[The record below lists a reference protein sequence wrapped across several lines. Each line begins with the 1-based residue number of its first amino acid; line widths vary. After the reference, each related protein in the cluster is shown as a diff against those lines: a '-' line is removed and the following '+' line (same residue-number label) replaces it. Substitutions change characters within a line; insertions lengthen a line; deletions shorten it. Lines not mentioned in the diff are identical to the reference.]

1 MTDAILIHQ
10 REGENKMDEKSLI
23 AMMKIYENKL
33 KEYMTEEEYTQFS
46 EQVAKTVFLA
56 EVLASPNDEF
66 KKIVADNWDEI
77 TAPIDDGK

>member
-1 MTDAILIHQ
+1 
-10 REGENKMDEKSLI
+10 MDEKSLI
-23 AMMKIYENKL
+23 AMMKMYENKL
-33 KEYMTEEEYTQFS
+33 KEYMTE